1 MRVLVL
7 VGHGSRE
14 PAARQALE
22 QLGEHCAVLLPRIHI
37 AIAEL
42 ELAPEPLAV
51 QLRTIQKQ
59 HPRAFLEIMPV
70 FMGPGVHVQ
79 SDIPQ
84 AVERLTRVRLHPAL
98 GTWPAWGEVVA
109 GRCQAYGNVE
119 AWILWGHGSRLSEFG
134 ANLAHQAAVVS
145 QMLAQKPV
153 ELAFAVQAPTLIQT
167 AEILVQAGH
176 RSIGIVP
183 CFWSPGT
190 LLNTLKNQ
198 CDQLIERH
206 PSVNCTVTDVL
217 LPDPRWPIA
226 IAKRIRQTNT

>member
-1 MRVLVL
+1 MQVLVL

-14 PAARQALE
+14 PAARQALV
-22 QLGEHCAVLLPRIHI
+22 QLGEHCAVLLPRIQI

-59 HPRAFLEIMPV
+59 QPHAFLEIMPV
-70 FMGPGVHVQ
+70 FVGPGVHVQ

-84 AVERLTRVRLHPAL
+84 AVESLSQIRLHPPL
-98 GTWPAWGEVVA
+98 GTWPAWVEVVA
-109 GRCQAYGNVE
+109 GRCQAYADVT

-134 ANLAHQAAVVS
+134 ENLAQQAAAVS

-153 ELAFAVQAPTLIQT
+153 ELAFAVQAPTLLQT
-167 AEILVQAGH
+167 ATTLVNAGH

-183 CFWSPGT
+183 CFWSSGALLTT
-190 LLNTLKNQ
+190 LNNQ
-198 CDQLIERH
+198 CEQLIEQH
-206 PSVNCTVTDVL
+206 PGLRCTVTDVL

-226 IAKRIRQTNT
+226 IAKRIRASNI